1 MEGQGYDANHGQGYD
16 FDDRRPML
24 THTDSQVGASDPYHD
39 NPQPATNNAPI
50 KRWKT
55 VKQVLL
61 YRGNLVLDCP
71 IPPALLNKLP
81 HGERDEFT
89 HMRYT
94 AATCDPGD
102 FYDENFTLRQKL
114 FSKPRHTELFI
125 VVTMYNE
132 DEVLFART
140 MIGVF
145 KNIQFM
151 CNRPESKTWGKDAW
165 KKIVVCVVSDGRAK
179 INPRTRAL
187 LAGMGVYQ
195 EGIAKQQVNNKD
207 VTAHIYEYTTQVGM
221 AIKDNVVQLIP
232 KQQPVQML
240 FCLKEKNQKKINS
253 HRWFFQAFGRVLDPN
268 ICILLDAG
276 TKPGGRSCYDLW
288 KAFDL
293 EPMCA
298 GACGEI
304 KAMLGTCLDPDTMVR
319 TTQGPKAIR
328 DIAIGDQLFDHQ
340 DNPVQCLAA
349 EAIQTSPNMKKVT
362 YTEWN
367 SLDKTSFTCTPDHI
381 MTLLAHSV
389 KPIVHTKGLGVMW
402 WTHCDRTELKKE
414 EQGLKWDALMHRL
427 YTEVAEIRGRRPT
440 DDEVRQYLRAITRE
454 PTVPDSEDEDEG
466 LQSPGLVQ
474 LVADLKDMGVE
485 DTDISAIRMLLEEQ
499 MNEYLEGMIPD
510 FEEIPD
516 DDNDIVIDL
525 DACRKRKFGSVTLAT
540 SSRASDPTYRQTP
553 EPALSSP
560 LKGSQKAEPAPSSP
574 LKESQG
580 ASESQ
585 ASSYTSAV
593 VEEDHMAKFEA
604 LRDQL
609 SKRHGNSKCKNLNC
623 KGVRQVSIKFK
634 TKEQAKLAHELLSG
648 DHYRVVDPCAV
659 KDLELFT
666 MTMEE
671 YLATCTPLMPQ
682 KQRKLRL
689 YRAPLRFEPYQGP
702 EPSIP
707 IDPYW
712 LGFWLGDGT
721 KKRTEITSADQ
732 EIKVY
737 LLAYIDRLNANR
749 PAGSAPVK
757 LVEKLHHAVGS
768 TGMIRGKMHTCQVD
782 TYTFEINS
790 VMGTPDKRWNPLRTG
805 LRDLGLLGDKSSG
818 IPDCYMNA
826 NEDTRLA
833 VLAGLIESDGWLQDR
848 MTMYGFSQTTYEHKK
863 IVEDAHKLALSCGI
877 HCSNITEVLEDGF
890 KEPTWRF
897 YMRKGAEKF
906 QHHLLIPRKRM
917 DLSSFIRYN
926 RDVRTF
932 DVEDAGQGEYRTI
945 EVSGGLY
952 QLADRTVVHNCGKN
966 LLNPLVATQ
975 NFEYKMSNILDKP
988 LESAFGF
995 ISVLPGA
1002 FSAYRYVA
1010 LQNDKNGQGP
1020 LEKYFA
1026 GEKLHGGDAGIF
1038 TANMYLAEDRILCF
1052 ELVTKRNCHWILQ
1065 YVKSATGETDVPDTV
1080 TELILQRRRW
1090 LNGSFFA
1097 ALYAIAHFHQ
1107 FFRSDHSFFRK
1118 IMFFIEFV
1126 FQTVNMIFA
1135 WFAIGNFFLV
1145 FKILTTSLGQPD
1157 LLGEVGSILGVVF
1170 AWLYGASLITCFVL
1184 SMGNRPAGS
1193 GKFFMAMVIFWAIIF
1208 L

>member
-1 MEGQGYDANHGQGYD
+1 MLTPSQQSVDNLSQYPTPTPGREYSVNPEQHHDAYYNQPYEPTPMEGQGYGANHGAQGYD
-16 FDDRRPML
+16 FDDQRPML

-39 NPQPATNNAPI
+39 NPQPPTNNAPI

-102 FYDENFTLRQKL
+102 FHDENFTLRQKL

-132 DEVLFART
+132 DEILFART

-145 KNIQFM
+145 KNIQYM

-195 EGIAKQQVNNKD
+195 EGIAKQQVNGKD

-221 AIKDNVVQLIP
+221 VIKDNVVQLIP

-304 KAMLGTCLDPDTMVR
+304 KAMLGT
-319 TTQGPKAIR
+319 G
-328 DIAIGDQLFDHQ
+328 
-340 DNPVQCLAA
+340 
-349 EAIQTSPNMKKVT
+349 
-362 YTEWN
+362 
-367 SLDKTSFTCTPDHI
+367 
-381 MTLLAHSV
+381 
-389 KPIVHTKGLGVMW
+389 
-402 WTHCDRTELKKE
+402 
-414 EQGLKWDALMHRL
+414 
-427 YTEVAEIRGRRPT
+427 
-440 DDEVRQYLRAITRE
+440 
-454 PTVPDSEDEDEG
+454 
-466 LQSPGLVQ
+466 
-474 LVADLKDMGVE
+474 
-485 DTDISAIRMLLEEQ
+485 
-499 MNEYLEGMIPD
+499 
-510 FEEIPD
+510 
-516 DDNDIVIDL
+516 
-525 DACRKRKFGSVTLAT
+525 
-540 SSRASDPTYRQTP
+540 
-553 EPALSSP
+553 
-560 LKGSQKAEPAPSSP
+560 
-574 LKESQG
+574 
-580 ASESQ
+580 
-585 ASSYTSAV
+585 
-593 VEEDHMAKFEA
+593 
-604 LRDQL
+604 
-609 SKRHGNSKCKNLNC
+609 
-623 KGVRQVSIKFK
+623 
-634 TKEQAKLAHELLSG
+634 
-648 DHYRVVDPCAV
+648 
-659 KDLELFT
+659 
-666 MTMEE
+666 
-671 YLATCTPLMPQ
+671 
-682 KQRKLRL
+682 
-689 YRAPLRFEPYQGP
+689 
-702 EPSIP
+702 
-707 IDPYW
+707 
-712 LGFWLGDGT
+712 
-721 KKRTEITSADQ
+721 
-732 EIKVY
+732 
-737 LLAYIDRLNANR
+737 
-749 PAGSAPVK
+749 
-757 LVEKLHHAVGS
+757 
-768 TGMIRGKMHTCQVD
+768 
-782 TYTFEINS
+782 
-790 VMGTPDKRWNPLRTG
+790 
-805 LRDLGLLGDKSSG
+805 
-818 IPDCYMNA
+818 
-826 NEDTRLA
+826 
-833 VLAGLIESDGWLQDR
+833 
-848 MTMYGFSQTTYEHKK
+848 
-863 IVEDAHKLALSCGI
+863 
-877 HCSNITEVLEDGF
+877 
-890 KEPTWRF
+890 
-897 YMRKGAEKF
+897 
-906 QHHLLIPRKRM
+906 
-917 DLSSFIRYN
+917 
-926 RDVRTF
+926 
-932 DVEDAGQGEYRTI
+932 
-945 EVSGGLY
+945 
-952 QLADRTVVHNCGKN
+952 GKN

-1118 IMFFIEFV
+1118 IMFFVEFV

-1145 FKILTTSLGQPD
+1145 FKILTTSLGQD
-1157 LLGEVGSILGVVF
+1157 NLLGNVGSILGVVF

-1208 L
+1208 IYLMFAAVFISVKAIQADLADADGFNIDTLFKNPVFYTLIVSVMSTYGIWLLASLLMFDPWHMFTSLVQYMLLSPTYTNVLNVYAFCNTHDISWGTKGDDKPDALPSVNTKDGQGKTDLPDEGDLNAQYERETRVFSSKPVKEVKAPTPAQLEEKQMDYYKGVRTVTVLVWMMMNFGLAAIVLSTAGLQRINPAETEVEDIRTQRANIYMNVVLWSVAALSAFKFIGTLWFLVVRMFRGV